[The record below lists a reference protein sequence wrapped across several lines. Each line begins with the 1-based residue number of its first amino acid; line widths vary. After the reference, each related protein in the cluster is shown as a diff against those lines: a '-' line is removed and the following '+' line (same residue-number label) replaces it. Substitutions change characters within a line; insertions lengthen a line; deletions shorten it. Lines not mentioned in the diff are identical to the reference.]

1 MSDTNLIDITPTVG
15 PDLAVWP
22 GDAPPVATGT
32 AGRAPGAIRMSL
44 HTGAHVD
51 APTHIQP
58 GRSTIDACDLG
69 PFVGPCQLIRVDVA
83 PGRSIELADLQTP
96 PTAARILLCT
106 GYPADRRTFR
116 EDFAAPSVALVDAL
130 HARGVVLIGVDTPSV
145 DLFRATDMPV
155 HKRLLSHDITILEG
169 LVLVDVPPGDYE
181 LIALP
186 LKLAGC
192 DGSPVRAVLRRRES
206 D

>member
-1 MSDTNLIDITPTVG
+1 MSSTSLIDISPAVG

-22 GDAPPVATGT
+22 GDVPPLVTGSP
-32 AGRAPGAIRMSL
+32 GKAPGTIQMSL

-51 APTHIQP
+51 APVHVQP
-58 GRSTIDACDLG
+58 GQPTIDTCNLT
-69 PFVGPCQLIRVDVA
+69 PFVGPCQVIRADVA
-83 PGRSIELADLQTP
+83 PGCEVELDDLQTP
-96 PTAARILLCT
+96 PTATRILLCT

-130 HARGVVLIGVDTPSV
+130 HTGGVELLGVDTPSV

-155 HKRLLSHDITILEG
+155 HKRLLSHGITILEG
-169 LVLVDVPPGDYE
+169 IVLVDVPPGDYE

-192 DGSPVRAVLRRRES
+192 DGSPVRAVLRPRE
-206 D
+206 